1 MQNRFLAAAVT
12 AVAVMLS
19 VAVVLA
25 GQDQTTD
32 SWTPSTT
39 PWGHPDLQGVWN
51 NTVSTPLER
60 PSRFAGKEFLT
71 DEELADYTAERQ
83 GSRDNRDDRDH
94 HQEFDQRKATAQG
107 CGTRHMSCHGLGH
120 CERLQV

>member
-1 MQNRFLAAAVT
+1 MENRFLAAAGTV
-12 AVAVMLS
+12 VAVMLLM
-19 VAVVLA
+19 AGVLA
-25 GQDQTTD
+25 GQGQMAD
-32 SWTPSTT
+32 SWTPAMT

-83 GSRDNRDDRDH
+83 GSRDNRDDRDAAPGTTTGRGEAQS
-94 HQEFDQRKATAQG
+94 QEAFSG
-107 CGTRHMSCHGLGH
+107 S
-120 CERLQV
+120 